1 MSPTRRPVQIEEA
14 NIRSLIV
21 RANCNMTAWHA
32 TRPRGRYRSS
42 DRKSSL
48 YPLASR
54 PAAASCGSQ
63 AGGWP
68 AQPLDRACP
77 GPGSCGIRA
86 ERGSAR
92 SAETGCRR
100 SRDPA
105 RRRWSRR
112 CSSRLVLATATSAST
127 GAIMPATAAS
137 ARGTMAGR
145 RSGAGAADQVTVTDS
160 RHPALLMAPAASSR
174 RQCARDSCTC
184 CSHRPWLSRGRG

>member
-1 MSPTRRPVQIEEA
+1 MQTR
-14 NIRSLIV
+14 RSLIV
-21 RANCNMTAWHA
+21 RANCNMTACHA

-42 DRKSSL
+42 GRKSSL
-48 YPLASR
+48 CPLAWW
-54 PAAASCGSQ
+54 PAGASCGSQ

-77 GPGSCGIRA
+77 GPGSYGIRP

-100 SRDPA
+100 SRDPT

-160 RHPALLMAPAASSR
+160 RHLALLMAPAASSR
-174 RQCARDSCTC
+174 RQCPRDSCTC
-184 CSHRPWLSRGRG
+184 CSRRPWLSRGRG